1 MSLTNRLAD
10 LSLEYLDV
18 VDTIEDCEANQGEHA
33 DAIEVLAGRRDD
45 LLQTIAKR
53 LTNAGA
59 TEASVTIGESL
70 ILQFE
75 IDRNQSVGL
84 HLTIHVDGSDTG
96 HRAFDRINESN

>member
-1 MSLTNRLAD
+1 M
-10 LSLEYLDV
+10 

-70 ILQFE
+70 ILHP
-75 IDRNQSVGL
+75 R
-84 HLTIHVDGSDTG
+84 LTATSRLVYISRFMSMGR
-96 HRAFDRINESN
+96 HRAPGV